1 MDKKTIRIYLIVNII
16 LIISMACHLLWS
28 ITIISDLKKD
38 RLETIKKEVV
48 SFLKD
53 YDVEII
59 E

>member
-16 LIISMACHLLWS
+16 LITSMACHLLWS
-28 ITIISDLKKD
+28 ITIISDLKKY

-48 SFLKD
+48 FFLKD